1 MAMVRISPVKVE
13 VGCDWLTGRPR
24 SVRLGDER
32 MPVTGVARV
41 REEAAAYPAAE
52 GPRTLFE
59 LETPSARL
67 ALAFEHRRRR
77 WLLQGLDPNVE
88 PLRPAA

>member
-13 VGCDWLTGRPR
+13 VGCDWLSGRPR

-41 REEAAAYPAAE
+41 REEAAAYPASE

-67 ALAFEHRRRR
+67 ALAYEHRRRR
-77 WLLQGLDPNVE
+77 WVLQGLDPDVD
-88 PLRPAA
+88 LQPAA

>member
-1 MAMVRISPVKVE
+1 MAMVRISPMKVE

-24 SVRLGDER
+24 SVRLGDEL
-32 MPVTGVARV
+32 MPVTRLARV

-67 ALAFEHRRRR
+67 ALAYEHRRRR
-77 WLLQGLDPNVE
+77 WLLQGLDPDVDQVK
-88 PLRPAA
+88 AAA